1 MGKTKDQLLRLLHY
15 KFSTIIFFNN
25 YFKIEFCQ
33 LIFIKMILS
42 LLCLIDQRLKYKT
55 NPRKIIMNNIF
66 EVHKEPVM
74 LQAIEALGVLG
85 KNEEITLV
93 GNGDSIPDA
102 ITVANILT
110 KNLLKGNLKIQ
121 KTMVGSEPINQMGSV
136 RSTISIVL
144 RKIKVEQIIS
154 GIKI

>member
-1 MGKTKDQLLRLLHY
+1 
-15 KFSTIIFFNN
+15 
-25 YFKIEFCQ
+25 
-33 LIFIKMILS
+33 
-42 LLCLIDQRLKYKT
+42 
-55 NPRKIIMNNIF
+55 MNNVF
-66 EVHKEPVM
+66 EVHKGPVM

-93 GNGDSIPDA
+93 GSGDSIPDA

-110 KNLLKGNLKIQ
+110 NNLLKGNSKIHQ
-121 KTMVGSEPINQMGSV
+121 TIVGSEPINQMGSV

-144 RKIKVEQIIS
+144 RKIRVKQIIS